1 MKQIWA
7 IVFKDIITELRSKEL
22 VTSMLTLA
30 ILILIIFNFAFNLS
44 TELIRFAAPAILW
57 ISFTFAG
64 VLGLSRSF
72 AIENEGDSIVG
83 LLLTPVDRTLIY
95 FGKMIGNLIFV
106 LIVEILVI
114 PLFVLFFNENLFS
127 NIISLTLIIA
137 LGTIG
142 FVSVGTL
149 LSAMAINTKLREVLL
164 PILLFPII
172 IPVIANSVKLTTSI
186 LEGNSINLSDSALQV
201 LISFDIIF
209 IAASAVIFEFVLD
222 ES

>member
-22 VTSMLTLA
+22 VTSMLTFA
-30 ILILIIFNFAFNLS
+30 ILILIIFNIAFNLS
-44 TELIRFAAPAILW
+44 AELIRFAAPAILW
-57 ISFTFAG
+57 VSFTFAG

-72 AIENEGDSIVG
+72 AIENEGNSIVG

-127 NIISLTLIIA
+127 NIISLTLIIV

-149 LSAMAINTKLREVLL
+149 LSAIAINTKLREVLL

-172 IPVIANSVKLTTSI
+172 IPVIASSVKLTASI
-186 LEGNSINLSDSALQV
+186 LEGNSINFSDSALQV
-201 LISFDIIF
+201 LVSFDIIF

>member
-7 IVFKDIITELRSKEL
+7 IVFKDIITELRSREL
-22 VTSMLTLA
+22 VTSMLTFA
-30 ILILIIFNFAFNLS
+30 ILILIIFNIAFNLS

-57 ISFTFAG
+57 VSFTFAG

-72 AIENEGDSIVG
+72 AIENEGNSIVG

-149 LSAMAINTKLREVLL
+149 LSAIAINTKLREVLL

-172 IPVIANSVKLTTSI
+172 IPVIANSVTLTTSI
-186 LEGNSINLSDSALQV
+186 LEGNSINFSDSALQV
-201 LISFDIIF
+201 LVSFDIIF

>member
-22 VTSMLTLA
+22 VTSMLTFA
-30 ILILIIFNFAFNLS
+30 ILILIIFNIAFNLS

-57 ISFTFAG
+57 VSFTFAG

-72 AIENEGDSIVG
+72 AIENEGNSIVG

-127 NIISLTLIIA
+127 NIISLTLIIV

-149 LSAMAINTKLREVLL
+149 LSAIAINTKLREVLL

-172 IPVIANSVKLTTSI
+172 IPVIASSVKLTASI
-186 LEGNSINLSDSALQV
+186 LEGNSINFSDSALQV
-201 LISFDIIF
+201 LVSFDIIF